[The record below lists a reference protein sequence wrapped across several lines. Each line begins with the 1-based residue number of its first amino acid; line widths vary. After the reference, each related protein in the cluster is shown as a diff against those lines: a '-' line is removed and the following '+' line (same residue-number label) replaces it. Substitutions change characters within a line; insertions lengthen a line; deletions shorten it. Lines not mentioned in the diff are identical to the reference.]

1 MNHCLVLPIVIPLL
15 CAVISLSFRRRPALQ
30 KAVGLVGS
38 SVWTAVALFILQ
50 TVRREGIQ
58 VTQLGGWPAPFGITL
73 VADMLSAVL
82 VLLTGLIVLTTFIVS
97 WSEIESQRIAL
108 GYCPL
113 LHILAM
119 GICGAFL
126 TGDLFNLYV
135 WYEVMLI
142 ASFVLLGL
150 GGKRPQ
156 LEATLKYVALNLI
169 ASALFLAGIGVL
181 YGVLGTLNMADL
193 AQQLRGPSLP
203 ILAPTLAT
211 LLLIAFG
218 IKAAVFPL
226 FFWLPASYPAPPPTV
241 SAVFAGLLTKVGVYS
256 ILRSFTLIFPPGDH
270 ASLEL
275 IALLSALTMLAG
287 ILGSLPQKH
296 LRRNFSFL
304 LVSHIGYLLAGLG
317 IFTPL
322 AMAGS
327 LFYLVHDVVAK
338 TSLFLFAGIIER
350 LTRHPDITR
359 MGGIYRTHPRLSG
372 CFFLLALSISG
383 IPPFPG
389 FWGKLLLVQAGLDAK
404 AYSLVAVMLLTGL
417 LTLYSMMKIW
427 SEVFWKDRDG
437 SDPGTLQPPDRVA
450 PLPLPLLVPV
460 FCLVGVSFL
469 MGIFPAL
476 IYDLAGEASR
486 QMFDAHAYI
495 HAVLGGKP

>member
-1 MNHCLVLPIVIPLL
+1 MNHLLVLPIVIPLL
-15 CAVISLSFRRRPALQ
+15 CAVISSIFWRRSLLQ
-30 KAVGLVGS
+30 KVVGVVGS
-38 SVWTAVALFILQ
+38 SAWTAVALLVLH

-58 VTQLGGWPAPFGITL
+58 VTQLGSWPAPYGITL
-73 VADMLSAVL
+73 VADTLSAGL
-82 VLLTGLIVLTTFIVS
+82 VLLTGLIVSITFIVS
-97 WSEIESQRIAL
+97 LSEIENQSITF

-135 WYEVMLI
+135 WFEVMLI

-156 LEATLKYVALNLI
+156 LVATIKYVALNLI

-181 YGVLGTLNMADL
+181 YGIVGTLNMADL
-193 AQQLRGPSLP
+193 AQQMRSASPPS
-203 ILAPTLAT
+203 LAPTLAA

-218 IKAAVFPL
+218 IKAALFPL
-226 FFWLPASYPAPPPTV
+226 FFWLPASYPAPPPPV

-270 ASLEL
+270 ASLNL
-275 IALLSALTMLAG
+275 IALLSALTMLVG
-287 ILGSLPQKH
+287 ILGSLPQKN
-296 LRRNFSFL
+296 LRKSFSFT

-317 IFTPL
+317 LFTPL

-327 LFYLVHDVVAK
+327 LFYLVHDIVAK
-338 TSLFLFAGIIER
+338 TCLFLFGGIIER
-350 LTRHPDITR
+350 STMQSDISR
-359 MGGIYRTHPRLSG
+359 MGGIYRSHPRISG
-372 CFFLLALSISG
+372 CFFLLALSVSG
-383 IPPFPG
+383 IPPLSG
-389 FWGKLLLVQAGLDAK
+389 FWGKLVLVQAGLDGR
-404 AYSLVAVMLLTGL
+404 AYALVAVMLLTGL

-427 SEVFWKDRDG
+427 SEVFWKDLAGDV
-437 SDPGTLQPPDRVA
+437 PGVLKA
-450 PLPLPLLVPV
+450 PERAARLPMPLVIPV
-460 FCLVGVSFL
+460 VGLVGLSLL
-469 MGIFPAL
+469 MGLFPAL
-476 IYDLAGEASR
+476 VYDLAGEASR
-486 QMFDAHAYI
+486 QMFDADAYI